1 MSPVDPERREEKKAE
16 RHGVPEG
23 ELVYRAVRQNGDDAL
38 QRGSGELAWSGLAA
52 GISMGFSLAAEGLL
66 RVHLP
71 DAPWTPLVTKMG
83 YAVGFLI
90 VVLGR
95 QQLFTEQTLT
105 AVLPL
110 LSRDRPGGTL
120 RNVVRLWAVVLGANL
135 AGTALFAASAAWTPM
150 FAADTRQAFADIGHL
165 AMAHDALTTGVR
177 GIPAGFLIATMVWL
191 LPVAGPARPWIIVL
205 LAWLVG
211 VAGFSHVIAGSAEC
225 LFVVIEG
232 ERGLFDYVGSYL
244 IPTLLG
250 NTVGGVGLVAA
261 LAHAQHAPEESR

>member
-1 MSPVDPERREEKKAE
+1 VDTEHREEKKAE

-23 ELVYRAVRQNGDDAL
+23 ELVYRAVRQDGDDAL
-38 QRGSGELAWSGLAA
+38 NRASGELAWSGFAA

-71 DAPWTPLVTKMG
+71 DAPWTPLVTKVG

-110 LSRDRPGGTL
+110 LSRNRPEGTL
-120 RNVVRLWAVVLGANL
+120 LNVGRLWAVVLAANL
-135 AGTALFAASAAWTPM
+135 AGSALFAAAAAWTPM
-150 FAADTRQAFADIGHL
+150 FAPDVRQAFAEIGHL
-165 AMAHDALTTGVR
+165 AMAHDALTTFVR
-177 GIPAGFLIATMVWL
+177 GVPAGFLIATMVWL
-191 LPVAGPARPWIIVL
+191 LPVAGPARPWIIVV

-211 VAGFSHVIAGSAEC
+211 IANFSHIIAGSAEAF
-225 LFVVIEG
+225 FVVFEG
-232 ERGLFDYVGSYL
+232 ERSLAEYVGGFL
-244 IPTLLG
+244 VPTFFG
-250 NTVGGVGLVAA
+250 NTLGGVGLVAA
-261 LAHAQHAPEESR
+261 LAHAQHAPRESR